1 VILVLATFA
10 FHTRGAVVTVANS
23 PAAQERVDLS
33 WGDAILFSLKSF
45 LPVKIPAGEGWA
57 AASATI
63 VLGVSSI
70 TIATA
75 LTITG
80 WILVPVGIA
89 AITGFLKR

>member
-1 VILVLATFA
+1 
-10 FHTRGAVVTVANS
+10 
-23 PAAQERVDLS
+23 
-33 WGDAILFSLKSF
+33 LKNF

-57 AASATI
+57 ASFAPI

-89 AITGFLKR
+89 TITGFLKR